1 MSALPTLIYK
11 FSAIFI
17 QIPTQISVEQEKVNL
32 NSYKNAE
39 VKGNTKILQNK
50 VGEQVL
56 TAPNSYYK
64 GGMVRGRFTTEPT
77 LSTFR
82 TPGAVLTLCV
92 HGYLSLSN
100 A

>member
-39 VKGNTKILQNK
+39 VKGNAKILQNK
-50 VGEQVL
+50 VEEQVL

-64 GGMVRGRFTTEPT
+64 GMVRGRFTMEPT

-82 TPGAVLTLCV
+82 TPGAVLTLCA
-92 HGYLSLSN
+92 HDYMSLSN